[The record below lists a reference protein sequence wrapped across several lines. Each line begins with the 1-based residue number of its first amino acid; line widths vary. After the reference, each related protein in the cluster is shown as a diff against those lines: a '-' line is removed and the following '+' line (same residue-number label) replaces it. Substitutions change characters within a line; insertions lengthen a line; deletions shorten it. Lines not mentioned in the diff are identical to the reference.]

1 VKAAIVR
8 VSLARRG
15 LTAATAGRS
24 RRRHDESEDIV
35 VGYPYGMLLAREEL
49 SHYATGRPTAI
60 TLGVFDGVHL
70 GHRHLIDLLKER
82 AASRALTSGIVTL
95 HPSPIQVLR
104 PQVRVAYLTS
114 FEERMELLRAAG
126 VDTVAPLTFTSE
138 VAELSALDFLAM
150 LHGALDMRF
159 LLMGP
164 DNAFGRG
171 REGTPQRVAE
181 IADEL
186 GFELE
191 VLAAPLDGANGRVSA
206 TAVRNAIAEGD
217 MEAAARL
224 LGRPFSLRGPVVRGH
239 ERGRTIGYP
248 TANMAVTPDRALPA
262 FGVYV
267 TRSHVGGRS
276 YPSATNIGV
285 NPTFD
290 DAVPSIET
298 YILDFEGD
306 LYGRELRV
314 ELLHKLRGEVKFDDI
329 DALVKTIAADVAA
342 VRAYFA

>member
-1 VKAAIVR
+1 M
-8 VSLARRG
+8 
-15 LTAATAGRS
+15 
-24 RRRHDESEDIV
+24 
-35 VGYPYGMLLAREEL
+35 GMLLAREEL
-49 SHYATGRPTAI
+49 SHYAAGRPTAI

-70 GHRHLIDLLKER
+70 GHRHLIDGLKER
-82 AASRALTSGIVTL
+82 AVARGLASGIVTL
-95 HPSPIQVLR
+95 HPSPMQVLR
-104 PQVRVAYLTS
+104 PTVRVAYLTS
-114 FEERMELLRAAG
+114 LEERVELLRATG

-138 VAELSALDFLAM
+138 VAELSAFDFLSM
-150 LHGALDMRF
+150 LHRALEMHF

-171 REGTPQRVAE
+171 REGTPARVAE

-191 VLAAPLDGANGRVSA
+191 VLTQPLDGGDGRVSA
-206 TAVRNAIAEGD
+206 TAIRNAISEGD
-217 MEAAARL
+217 MEAAERL
-224 LGRPFSLRGPVVRGH
+224 LGRAFSLRGPVVRGH
-239 ERGRTIGYP
+239 ERGRTIGFP

-276 YPSATNIGV
+276 YPSATNIGI

-290 DAVPSIET
+290 DAVPSVET

-306 LYGRELRV
+306 LYGRELRI
-314 ELLHKLRGEVKFDDI
+314 ELLHRLRGEVKFDGI
-329 DALVKTIAADVAA
+329 EPLVAAIAADVAA
-342 VRAYFA
+342 VREYFSAR